1 MPKKAPPDQPRE
13 LTEQDKLRLFDDDIL
28 WLLEGLPEDN
38 PKPKR
43 LGRDGEPVMHDRRGR
58 PLVVTKGVVRK
69 MKQAYLY
76 DFTDDEA
83 CNFAGISRTTWY
95 EFRKAHPELAD
106 VIQHWRDDQIY
117 MARRHLRQMV
127 KDGDPE
133 SVRFMLKAKRK
144 REFSTRIEHDG
155 PDGNPIP
162 VAAAVFSDE
171 FEKRVKDYE
180 PKPAEPPAEAPA
192 PKVRRLAAGLKK
204 LQG

>member
-28 WLLEGLPEDN
+28 WLLDGMPEN
-38 PKPKR
+38 EKEAQ
-43 LGRDGEPVMHDRRGR
+43 RDVMGR
-58 PLVVTKGVVRK
+58 PTVMTKVVIRK
-69 MKQAYLY
+69 LKQAFLY
-76 DFTDDEA
+76 DFTHEEA
-83 CNFAGISRTTWY
+83 CNFAGIGKSTFY
-95 EFRKAHPELAD
+95 DYLKAHPHFSEL
-106 VIQHWRDDQIY
+106 VQRWRDDQVY
-117 MARRHLRQMV
+117 MARRHLRELV
-127 KDGDPE
+127 KMGDPE

-144 REFSTRIEHDG
+144 REFSTRVEHDG